1 MGYAIAILFLI
12 LLAVL
17 LFLPALKGWRTQITG
32 WLATV
37 GLGVLPLFS
46 QITEYLQSLDWR
58 QYLLNDGDHKNL
70 AVIAIPAVLGLLMIV
85 LRFMTT
91 GPVGTKQ

>member
-1 MGYAIAILFLI
+1 MGYVVAILFLI
-12 LLAVL
+12 GLAVL
-17 LFLPALKGWRTQITG
+17 LFHPALKGWRTQTLG
-32 WLATV
+32 WFTTV
-37 GLGVLPLFS
+37 GLGALPLFS

-58 QYLLNDGDHKNL
+58 QYILNAGDHKNL
-70 AVIAIPAVLGLLMIV
+70 LVVAIPGVLGLLIIV